1 MRPGQPGLGRLAA
14 SELKVG
20 KPFPSVKIVD
30 ADGKRFSTEQLNG
43 HYTVLVAGC
52 LTCPAFLGSYGDVEA
67 AYRDYSPKGVKFYYV
82 YRALAHPENNGIVK
96 PFSLEERLMHV
107 AEARTRLK
115 TRVPWLADNMN
126 NEFKRTI
133 GNTNNSEFVLDP
145 EGRIVH
151 MQMWSNGDRL
161 RAALQEHVGQVEK
174 PTTVDDLGLP
184 SFRMLPNTRG
194 TVLPRTKVPGIMVP
208 LRIEP
213 KQTGQ
218 PFYVKL
224 RAEAEQSVLEN
235 GSGKVYLGFHIDPIH
250 NTHWNNHVDPL
261 HFEVK
266 APSGTKVAPASGD

>member
-1 MRPGQPGLGRLAA
+1 MRPGQAGLGRLAA
-14 SELKVG
+14 SELKIG

-30 ADGKRFSTEQLNG
+30 SDGKRFSTEQLRG

-133 GNTNNSEFVLDP
+133 GYTNNSEFVLDP
-145 EGRIVH
+145 KGRIVH

-161 RAALQEHVGQVEK
+161 RAALEEHVGPVEK
-174 PTTVDDLGLP
+174 PTP
-184 SFRMLPNTRG
+184 RG
-194 TVLPRTKVPGIMVP
+194 TV
-208 LRIEP
+208 
-213 KQTGQ
+213 
-218 PFYVKL
+218 
-224 RAEAEQSVLEN
+224 
-235 GSGKVYLGFHIDPIH
+235 
-250 NTHWNNHVDPL
+250 
-261 HFEVK
+261 
-266 APSGTKVAPASGD
+266 